1 MIFIKWPVL
10 GPITLK
16 LITFK
21 EEPKLIMTEIEF
33 PDIPHSQ
40 EVFKEIKEER

>member
-33 PDIPHSQ
+33 PDIPHS
-40 EVFKEIKEER
+40 